1 MKNVFYIHL
10 RIVLVEKINI
20 ELEKITFGSSFSQVR
35 DVIDALL
42 IESQKS
48 DRLVVHYGSILFKEE
63 EKH

>member
-1 MKNVFYIHL
+1 M
-10 RIVLVEKINI
+10 NI
-20 ELEKITFGSSFSQVR
+20 ELKKLTFGSSFSQVR

-63 EKH
+63 EEH